1 MTFYRQIA
9 IACGVLL
16 FTGSIAAHFPVTPV
30 PDVDRV
36 YPLSFDWTGLR
47 ILHIGDSHVYAGLTS
62 TLRKHL
68 RSGGARYTPV
78 NWIGSRSKSWVAS
91 GKLRRLLDRHSPNVV
106 IVTLGTNAMKI
117 RKPKKYAHWIRS
129 LVRRIGP
136 RACYWMGPPS
146 LLEDRFG
153 FNEILAEASAPCR
166 YFDTRKMGFPRRED
180 HHFHLTRAQ
189 GERWGESVWEWMNS
203 PENRPASR
211 KESDAL

>member
-1 MTFYRQIA
+1 MPIFRQIA
-9 IACGVLL
+9 IVCGALL
-16 FTGSIAAHFPVTPV
+16 FLGSIAARFPVAPA
-30 PDVDRV
+30 PDVDEV
-36 YPLSFDWTGLR
+36 YPLPFDWTGLR
-47 ILHIGDSHVYAGLTS
+47 VLHIGDSHVYAGLTS

-68 RSGGARYTPV
+68 RSAGARYTPV

-91 GKLRRLLDRHSPNVV
+91 GKLRRLLDKHSPNVV

-117 RKPKKYAHWIRS
+117 RNPKKYAHWIRA

-136 RACYWMGPPS
+136 RTCYWMGPPS

-153 FNEILAEASAPCR
+153 FNEILAEASAPCS
-166 YFDTRKMGFPRRED
+166 YFDTRKMGFPKRED

-189 GERWGESVWEWMNS
+189 GERWGASTWEWMNF

-211 KESDAL
+211 EESDAL